1 MYFCFLMIL
10 PGVIDCEANTQI
22 SMKIF
27 KVLKCS
33 VDRFSKGNLIVS
45 VMVFF
50 SINTFEKIAR
60 YFDIADVQW
69 ITKTSYYAIQK
80 KSLAGVVHLDYF
92 RIKTSL
98 VRGLKVEG
106 EIKMSVNGKHDSPT
120 HDAKYVARIGC
131 ITSDTNRKFE
141 PYIKA

>member
-1 MYFCFLMIL
+1 MHRKRQLYEDALHHNKFVKSIKFDENTKKNPSRTKMYFYFLMIL

-60 YFDIADVQW
+60 YFDIADVQ
-69 ITKTSYYAIQK
+69 
-80 KSLAGVVHLDYF
+80 
-92 RIKTSL
+92 
-98 VRGLKVEG
+98 
-106 EIKMSVNGKHDSPT
+106 
-120 HDAKYVARIGC
+120 
-131 ITSDTNRKFE
+131 
-141 PYIKA
+141 